1 MKDLETTWS
10 HLMARKLA
18 TIRDQNGM
26 TNAEIAKRMG
36 VTPAYI
42 GSVLGRQKK
51 WTEENFLK
59 IWMFLG
65 IPEKSIRDMMHV
77 SLLEAMEQEYGID
90 IAFALKTK
98 FKLTDKGVRD
108 VMRFLNDLTKEDN

>member
-10 HLMARKLA
+10 HLTARKLA
-18 TIRDQNGM
+18 AIRDQNNM
-26 TNAEIAKRMG
+26 TNAEIAKRIG

-42 GSVLGRQKK
+42 GAVLGRQKK

-59 IWMFLG
+59 IGMFLG
-65 IPEKSIRDMMHV
+65 IPEKTIRDMMHA

-108 VMRFLNDLTKEDN
+108 VMQFLNDLTKEDN

>member
-51 WTEENFLK
+51 
-59 IWMFLG
+59 
-65 IPEKSIRDMMHV
+65 
-77 SLLEAMEQEYGID
+77 
-90 IAFALKTK
+90 
-98 FKLTDKGVRD
+98 
-108 VMRFLNDLTKEDN
+108 